1 MSAPLILSLGSDHAG
16 FALKSALVAQLKSL
30 GIQVLDRGTHSAESC
45 HYPTYAHAVGADVVS
60 GAARFGILICSTGI
74 GISIAANK
82 IPGIRAALVHKVEM
96 ATLARQHNDANVL
109 CFGARYATPEF
120 AAESLAAFLKA
131 EFEGGRH
138 DIRLGMLEP
147 KPPR

>member
-16 FALKSALVAQLKSL
+16 FALKSALVAQLKTL

-45 HYPTYAHAVGADVVS
+45 HYPTYPQAVGADVFS
-60 GAARFGILICSTGI
+60 GPARFGILICSTGI

-138 DIRLGMLEP
+138 DIRLSMLEP